1 MMGDVIELTVVVKDL
16 DAAVERYGR
25 LYGLREH
32 HRLESKEFGFK
43 SAILPLGAG
52 HIELLQPTDPDKPA
66 GRFLAKNGEGVYLVG
81 FEEPPPL
88 GVVPEAAGSLL
99 MPVVMGNQRASLALY
114 TGDWISADDAVAAG
128 LALRV
133 VPADEVLAE
142 TLAIARR
149 IAEHPV
155 SALVES
161 KRLIIASRIDAVRA
175 ARAREDAAFAHMVG
189 AAANADALGAF
200 LDAGTSP

>member
-66 GRFLAKNGEGVYLVG
+66 GRFLAKNGEFPVKLLRIGRRY
-81 FEEPPPL
+81 
-88 GVVPEAAGSLL
+88 VVPIPALMALL
-99 MPVVMGNQRASLALY
+99 EG
-114 TGDWISADDAVAAG
+114 
-128 LALRV
+128 
-133 VPADEVLAE
+133 
-142 TLAIARR
+142 
-149 IAEHPV
+149 
-155 SALVES
+155 
-161 KRLIIASRIDAVRA
+161 
-175 ARAREDAAFAHMVG
+175 
-189 AAANADALGAF
+189 
-200 LDAGTSP
+200 

>member
-81 FEEPPPL
+81 FETKD
-88 GVVPEAAGSLL
+88 V
-99 MPVVMGNQRASLALY
+99 
-114 TGDWISADDAVAAG
+114 TGA
-128 LALRV
+128 
-133 VPADEVLAE
+133 
-142 TLAIARR
+142 
-149 IAEHPV
+149 AEHLKKQGVKVDQRGDKIAWVHPRE
-155 SALVES
+155 SHGLFVELR
-161 KRLIIASRIDAVRA
+161 KRESYD
-175 ARAREDAAFAHMVG
+175 
-189 AAANADALGAF
+189 
-200 LDAGTSP
+200 